1 MTKEAFFHPPRA
13 INCKGKIINLSAPL
27 VMGVMN
33 ITPDSFYDGGSYRKP
48 LDAIKKAEQ
57 FLDEGADILDM
68 GAASSR
74 PGAEIINPEEEQARL
89 LPALKAV
96 VKQFP
101 EAVISIDTCH
111 SGTARLAIDA
121 GAHIIND
128 ISAGEIDKQMFNTVA
143 ELQVPYIM
151 MHMQGRPDNM
161 QQEPTYHHLIKEI
174 AFYFSEKIRILKD
187 KGVHDIILDPGFGF
201 GKTLEQNYQLLA
213 GLDYFR
219 MFELPLLAGFSRKSM
234 INKVIGVPPARALNG
249 TTVLNTLAMEQG
261 VDILRVHDVREA
273 KEVIKICS
281 FYQKQR

>member
-1 MTKEAFFHPPRA
+1 MTKEAFFHPPRT

-33 ITPDSFYDGGSYRKP
+33 ITPDSFYDGGSYRNP

-74 PGAEIINPEEEQARL
+74 PGATIIRPDEEQDRL

-96 VKQFP
+96 VRQFP
-101 EAVISIDTCH
+101 EAVVSIDTYH
-111 SGTARLAIDA
+111 SSTARIAIEA
-121 GAHIIND
+121 GAHLIND

-161 QQEPTYHHLIKEI
+161 QLEPSYHHLIKDI
-174 AFYFSEKIRILKD
+174 AFYFSEKVSILKE

-219 MFELPLLAGFSRKSM
+219 MFELPLLVGVSRKSM
-234 INKVIGVPPARALNG
+234 INKVLGVPPSRALNG
-249 TTVLNTLAMEQG
+249 TTVLNTLAIEQG
-261 VDILRVHDVREA
+261 ADIIRVHDVREA
-273 KEVIKICS
+273 SEVIKICS

>member
-1 MTKEAFFHPPRA
+1 MTKEAFFHPPRT
-13 INCKGKIINLSAPL
+13 INCKGKIINLSAPI

-33 ITPDSFYDGGSYRKP
+33 ITPDSFYDGGKYRNP

-57 FLDEGADILDM
+57 FLGEGADILDM

-74 PGAEIINPEEEQARL
+74 PGAGIIDPEEEQARL
-89 LPALKAV
+89 MPALGAV

-101 EAVISIDTCH
+101 QAIISIDTYH
-111 SGTARLAIDA
+111 ASTARKAIEA
-121 GAHIIND
+121 GGHLIND
-128 ISAGEIDKQMFNTVA
+128 ISAGEIDKRMFDTVA

-161 QQEPTYHHLIKEI
+161 QLKPAYRHLIKDI
-174 AFYFSEKIRILKD
+174 AFYFSEKIHALKD

-219 MFELPLLAGFSRKSM
+219 MFELPILVGFSRKSM
-234 INKVIGVPPARALNG
+234 INKVLGVPPAKALNG
-249 TTVLNTLAMEQG
+249 TTVLNTLALEQG
-261 VDILRVHDVREA
+261 ADILRVHDVKEAREA
-273 KEVIKICS
+273 IKICS

>member
-1 MTKEAFFHPPRA
+1 MTKEAFFHPPRT

-33 ITPDSFYDGGSYRKP
+33 ITPDSFYDGGSYRNP

-74 PGAEIINPEEEQARL
+74 PGAAIIHPEEEQDRL

-96 VKQFP
+96 VRQFP
-101 EAVISIDTCH
+101 EAVISIDTYH
-111 SGTARLAIDA
+111 SSTARIAIEA
-121 GAHIIND
+121 GAHLIND

-161 QQEPTYHHLIKEI
+161 QLEPSYHHLIKDI
-174 AFYFSEKIRILKD
+174 AFYFSEKVSILKE

-219 MFELPLLAGFSRKSM
+219 MFELPLLVGVSRKSM
-234 INKVIGVPPARALNG
+234 INKVLGVPPSRALNG
-249 TTVLNTLAMEQG
+249 TTVLNTLAIEQG
-261 VDILRVHDVREA
+261 ADIIRVHDVREA
-273 KEVIKICS
+273 SEVIKICS